1 MMPPR
6 APDGSQGEAPHCGLS
21 WSTDWM
27 RRRPT
32 IMKKNEPTTE
42 ESTTLTDLSAVST
55 GTIIR
60 LSTEPIVLERVEQ
73 LGAVHNALS
82 PVDGQN
88 LTRITFRERGR
99 VKRRIFPSLL
109 SVERMRHPRSKA

>member
-1 MMPPR
+1 MNKN
-6 APDGSQGEAPHCGLS
+6 Q
-21 WSTDWM
+21 
-27 RRRPT
+27 PT
-32 IMKKNEPTTE
+32 IEA
-42 ESTTLTDLSAVST
+42 STTLTDLSAVST
-55 GTIIR
+55 GTVIR
-60 LSTEPIVLERVEQ
+60 LNTNPVTLERVEQ

-109 SVERMRHPRSKA
+109 SVERLRRPQSKV

>member
-1 MMPPR
+1 
-6 APDGSQGEAPHCGLS
+6 
-21 WSTDWM
+21 
-27 RRRPT
+27 
-32 IMKKNEPTTE
+32 MKKNEPTTE

-60 LSTEPIVLERVEQ
+60 LSTKPLTLERVEQ

-99 VKRRIFPSLL
+99 VKRRIFPSML
-109 SVERMRHPRSKA
+109 SVERMRHPRSKV

>member
-1 MMPPR
+1 MNKN
-6 APDGSQGEAPHCGLS
+6 Q
-21 WSTDWM
+21 
-27 RRRPT
+27 PT
-32 IMKKNEPTTE
+32 MQA
-42 ESTTLTDLSAVST
+42 STTLTDLSAVNT

-60 LSTEPIVLERVEQ
+60 LDNKPITLERVEQ

-109 SVERMRHPRSKA
+109 SVQRLLQPQSKV

>member
-1 MMPPR
+1 MNKNQPTF
-6 APDGSQGEAPHCGLS
+6 EA
-21 WSTDWM
+21 
-27 RRRPT
+27 
-32 IMKKNEPTTE
+32 
-42 ESTTLTDLSAVST
+42 STTLTDLSAVST
-55 GTIIR
+55 GTMIR
-60 LSTEPIVLERVEQ
+60 LNSTPVTLERVEH

-109 SVERMRHPRSKA
+109 SVERMRRPQSKV

>member
-1 MMPPR
+1 MNKN
-6 APDGSQGEAPHCGLS
+6 Q
-21 WSTDWM
+21 
-27 RRRPT
+27 PT
-32 IMKKNEPTTE
+32 MQA
-42 ESTTLTDLSAVST
+42 STTLTDLPAVNT

-60 LSTEPIVLERVEQ
+60 LDNKPITLDRVEQ

-99 VKRRIFPSLL
+99 TKRRIFPSFL
-109 SVERMRHPRSKA
+109 SVERIRRQQSKV

>member
-1 MMPPR
+1 MNKN
-6 APDGSQGEAPHCGLS
+6 Q
-21 WSTDWM
+21 
-27 RRRPT
+27 PT
-32 IMKKNEPTTE
+32 MQA
-42 ESTTLTDLSAVST
+42 STTLTDLSAVNT

-60 LSTEPIVLERVEQ
+60 LDKKPITLERVEQ

-109 SVERMRHPRSKA
+109 SVQRLLQPQSKV